1 MAARR
6 EAAQQAQRVREGEE
20 AAAALE
26 ADARAARD
34 QAALAKAE
42 LDRLADASI
51 SLASNWRSLIK
62 YSVVNREFCW
72 HACSGAVL
80 GASPSQLHR
89 AFWQCEGNLPCPRH
103 AAHGVNTCNRRE
115 MRRRE
120 RNEKEVAEARAR
132 AEALAQEV
140 KERQQEAFLAEQRMQ
155 RMDII
160 AKEQRVRPASPA
172 LALWL

>member
-1 MAARR
+1 
-6 EAAQQAQRVREGEE
+6 
-20 AAAALE
+20 
-26 ADARAARD
+26 
-34 QAALAKAE
+34 
-42 LDRLADASI
+42 
-51 SLASNWRSLIK
+51 
-62 YSVVNREFCW
+62 
-72 HACSGAVL
+72 
-80 GASPSQLHR
+80 
-89 AFWQCEGNLPCPRH
+89 
-103 AAHGVNTCNRRE
+103 